1 MYLPLGKITGKEFLH
16 LKNQWFKSSSAEE
29 KLYKRNSNEAFRK
42 LVFCTE

>member
-29 KLYKRNSNEAFRK
+29 NFIKEILMRLFES
-42 LVFCTE
+42 